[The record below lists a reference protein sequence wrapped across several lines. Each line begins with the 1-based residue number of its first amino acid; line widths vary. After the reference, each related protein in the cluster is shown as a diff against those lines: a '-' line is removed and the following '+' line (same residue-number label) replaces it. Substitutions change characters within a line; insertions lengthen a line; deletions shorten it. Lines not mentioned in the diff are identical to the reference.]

1 MSNYFMGENNF
12 NQWNLYQATRAFPP
26 VDGETVPDEV
36 AVADVPQVDETGP
49 VRLVDGNVLHVLIHL
64 PLQHR
69 RHQPLTKLTNRQ
81 KNIKVLLAKSQD
93 TAHKKNCFLS
103 MLSQMQPRTKLRLL
117 LYQQL
122 ISEFPGFKSFLTVF
136 CSQVEAMLGSHH
148 LLPRH
153 EPLFSSLHHRA
164 TATFFHLKFS
174 RHHLSAT
181 APLEFGSTVQY
192 FRGKNLRHRK
202 CVPLCHISK
211 IRANFTK

>member
-1 MSNYFMGENNF
+1 MGENNF

-93 TAHKKNCFLS
+93 TAHKKKIVFYRCYHRCNQGPSL
-103 MLSQMQPRTKLRLL
+103 
-117 LYQQL
+117 
-122 ISEFPGFKSFLTVF
+122 GF
-136 CSQVEAMLGSHH
+136 C
-148 LLPRH
+148 
-153 EPLFSSLHHRA
+153 
-164 TATFFHLKFS
+164 
-174 RHHLSAT
+174 
-181 APLEFGSTVQY
+181 Y
-192 FRGKNLRHRK
+192 IN
-202 CVPLCHISK
+202 
-211 IRANFTK
+211 N